1 MSSEDPANGQ
11 IDSEKAPGS
20 QDPNTTKPG
29 SSLGWAPDFPD
40 GGARAWSVAAS
51 AAGLMFCSFGYINA
65 FGVYQE
71 YYQYHQLAN
80 RTPDEISWLGSLQVF
95 FLFAATL
102 IGGPL
107 FDRYGSKVVWPSS
120 ILFVFSVM
128 MTSLC
133 KEYYQFMLAQG
144 VLEGIAAGMLMA
156 PGLAA
161 VGHYFLKNRGA
172 AMGLAVGGS
181 SVGGIIF
188 PIVLTQ
194 LLDNSSIGF
203 AWSVRACGFI
213 ILVVIVPSTLAL
225 RPRLP
230 PRKKRLILWSAFQQ
244 PSFVGLIGCNFLL
257 TMGLFIPMFY
267 LPNYAIEHG
276 MSPAMSQNL
285 VAILNGASFCGRIIL
300 GILADRS
307 LGRFTVLGLAGLAT
321 GIISF
326 CWTRATTPAAIIVYS
341 AIYGFTSG
349 AVVSMLSACFAQV
362 TPDPRNI
369 GTYMGL
375 GMFCVSFGALIGTPI
390 SGVLVS
396 RYGGYLQTSI
406 LSGAVIVIGALLV
419 VVVKRLCGK
428 AMISKF

>member
-1 MSSEDPANGQ
+1 MSSK
-11 IDSEKAPGS
+11 DSASEQPDGEKVQGPKTTTSGGGS
-20 QDPNTTKPG
+20 
-29 SSLGWAPDFPD
+29 GWAPDFPD
-40 GGARAWSVAAS
+40 GGARAWTVAAS
-51 AAGLMFCSFGYINA
+51 ASGLMFCSFGYINA

-71 YYQYHQLAN
+71 YYQLHQLAD
-80 RTPDEISWLGSLQVF
+80 RTPDEISWIGSLQVF
-95 FLFAATL
+95 FLFASTV

-107 FDRYGSKVVWPSS
+107 FDRYGSMVVWPSS
-120 ILFVFSVM
+120 FLLVFSVM

-133 KEYYQFMLAQG
+133 QEYYQFMLAQG
-144 VLEGIAAGMLMA
+144 VLEGMAAGMLMA

-161 VGHYFLKNRGA
+161 VGHYFLKKRGA

-181 SVGGIIF
+181 SIGGIIF

-194 LLDNSSIGF
+194 LLNNSSIGF
-203 AWSVRACGFI
+203 GWSIRACGFI
-213 ILVVIVPSTLAL
+213 ILVVIIPSTIAL

-230 PRKKRLILWSAFQQ
+230 PRKKKLILWSAFKQ
-244 PSFVGLIGCNFLL
+244 PSFVGLIICNFLL

-267 LPNYAIEHG
+267 LPNYAIQRG
-276 MSPAMSQNL
+276 MSPTMSQNL
-285 VAILNGASFCGRIIL
+285 VAILNAASFLGRIIL
-300 GILADRS
+300 GIVADRY
-307 LGRFTVLGLAGLAT
+307 LGRFTVLGMAGLAT

-326 CWTRATTPAAIIVYS
+326 CWTRTTTPVAIIVYS

-362 TPDPRNI
+362 TADPRNI

-375 GMFCVSFGALIGTPI
+375 GMFCVAFGGLIGTPI

-406 LSGAVIVIGALLV
+406 LSGTVIVIGALLV

-428 AMISKF
+428 GLVSKF